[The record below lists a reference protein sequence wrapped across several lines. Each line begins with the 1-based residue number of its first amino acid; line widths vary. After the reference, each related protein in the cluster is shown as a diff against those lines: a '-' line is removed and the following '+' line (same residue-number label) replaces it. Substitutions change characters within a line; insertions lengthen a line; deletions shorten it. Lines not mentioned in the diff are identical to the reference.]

1 MYPPPSF
8 ASQFTKYFICFKLH
22 SPVAFFL
29 PSPSLQDKMLSLNT
43 TKYSPPSGYQVS
55 DLPKPVLDDRND
67 VIIKVHTA
75 SINPIDVK
83 KASGILKMGLK
94 DK

>member
-1 MYPPPSF
+1 
-8 ASQFTKYFICFKLH
+8 
-22 SPVAFFL
+22 
-29 PSPSLQDKMLSLNT
+29 MLSLNT